1 MDLSWMIPNVLKRRF
16 ADTIFKWWISDGTVN
31 TMDHDTGIFLRDA
44 YEGNIS
50 VYSII
55 DRIDKM
61 RQQSTMRLY
70 RKTGEGKVEEVTG
83 HDLNKFLYKANPN
96 TSFNEFVSQFL
107 IYRLICGEN
116 FIYAPRLTG
125 GLNSGKVPEIR
136 ILPASDIDIIEGTPL
151 DPIRGFRLFGGAW
164 EKEFTKDEVYH
175 SKLFDPLW
183 YRNETLHGLSPLV
196 AANKTVSKLNEVDTT
211 QLKQLENQGPK
222 YALFKKTTG
231 TQQGIATRLSTEQQD
246 EISDKIKTASKSS
259 NRGLPLVLKEEFGK
273 LELGTNIADLGLSEL
288 TETGVIALCAQYGI
302 PAELFGYGQK
312 TYNNMNTARKAAWTD
327 CIIPNMNNVADVYN
341 ECLIYGSPYEKEGY
355 FYKMDYSEVE
365 ELQDGMKSKIEWMNA
380 AGLPLNDIYEAAG
393 FSRIDNPR
401 MNEPRVQSMTMFLSD
416 FDTIPDLDKS
426 FEDYL
431 KVE

>member
-1 MDLSWMIPNVLKRRF
+1 MDLFSWMIPKKIKQTF
-16 ADTIFKWWISDGTVN
+16 ANAVYQYWISSGTVN
-31 TMDHDTGIFLRDA
+31 TMSNDTGVFLRDG

-61 RQQSTMRLY
+61 SRQATMRLY
-70 RKTGEGKVEEVTG
+70 QKKGEKVEEVTG
-83 HDLNKFLYKANPN
+83 HDLNKFLYKSNPD
-96 TSFNEFVSQFL
+96 TSYSEFVTQFL

-116 FIYAPRLTG
+116 FIYAPRLLG
-125 GLNSGKVPEIR
+125 GLNSGKVPELR
-136 ILPASDIDIIEGTPL
+136 ILPASDIDIIEGNAL
-151 DPIRGFRLFGGAW
+151 EPIRGFKLFGGTY
-164 EKEFTKDEVYH
+164 EREFPKEDVYH

-183 YRNETLHGLSPLV
+183 YRNGTLHGLSPLV
-196 AANKTVSKLNEVDTT
+196 AANKTVSKLNESDTT

-222 YALFKKTTG
+222 YALFKKSSG
-231 TQQGIATRLSTEQQD
+231 DNFSQRLSTEQQD
-246 EISDKIKTASKSS
+246 EITQKVKTASKAS

-273 LELGTNIADLGLSEL
+273 LDLGTNIADLALNEL
-288 TETGVIALCAQYGI
+288 TEHGVIALCAQYGM

-327 CIIPNMNNVADVYN
+327 CVIPNYNTIADVYN

-355 FYKMDYSEVE
+355 FFKPDYSEVE
-365 ELQDGMKSKIEWMNA
+365 ELQDGMLTKIQWMNA
-380 AGLPLNDIYEAAG
+380 AGLPLNDIFESAG
-393 FSRIDNPR
+393 YSRVNNPR
-401 MNEPRVQSMTMFLSD
+401 MDEPRIPSMTMFLSD
-416 FDTIPDLDKS
+416 YDTLPEGKS